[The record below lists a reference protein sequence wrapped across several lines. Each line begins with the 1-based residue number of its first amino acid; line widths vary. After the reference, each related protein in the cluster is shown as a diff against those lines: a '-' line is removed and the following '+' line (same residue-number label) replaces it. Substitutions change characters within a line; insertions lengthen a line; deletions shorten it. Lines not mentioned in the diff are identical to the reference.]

1 LGEALNRLLGLQPTR
16 LLKFSER
23 VPLKGPWTTGVLDVT
38 TKIDGLQNR
47 PVQLGTDKKVSSTSD
62 ATATPAKA
70 QVAESSP
77 VQITSQ
83 ARQLAALEKAVNE
96 VPVVNE
102 ARVAAIRSAIEQGQ
116 YEVNA
121 DRVAD
126 KLLRTERELSA

>member
-1 LGEALNRLLGLQPTR
+1 LGEALNHLLGLQPTR

>member
-62 ATATPAKA
+62 ATATPAQAK
-70 QVAESSP
+70 VAESSP

-102 ARVAAIRSAIEQGQ
+102 ARVTAIRSAIEQGQ

-121 DRVAD
+121 DRIAD